1 MWKLALCPLLAVTCV
16 LAQSKIDPLKLMAFV
31 RTLEGAQFTPAGVLK
46 VPLRSPANNPAGL
59 IEELKT
65 VLQELTFMTL
75 KGLVKR
81 IDGQTFARKR

>member
-1 MWKLALCPLLAVTCV
+1 MLDERTPV
-16 LAQSKIDPLKLMAFV
+16 LVGADPNDPLKLMAFV

-65 VLQELTFMTL
+65 VLQELTAPEPVVS
-75 KGLVKR
+75 GN
-81 IDGQTFARKR
+81 